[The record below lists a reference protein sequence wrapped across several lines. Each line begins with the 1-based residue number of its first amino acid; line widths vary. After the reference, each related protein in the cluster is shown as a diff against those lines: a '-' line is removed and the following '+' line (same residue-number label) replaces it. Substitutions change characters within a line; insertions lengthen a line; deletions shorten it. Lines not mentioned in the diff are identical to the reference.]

1 MRDLAVNQN
10 GDIMVDPLTH
20 DLMLVDGIDEIAQR
34 IRATL
39 SIRLGEMKNLAPEQ
53 GTNYTNFF
61 LKNFQKN
68 VAQTDMVD
76 AIERNVPEVQQVTD
90 LNFKQQ
96 PNRVLEI
103 TFKVNIVLA
112 DGTTGIAKGGLEIGN

>member
-1 MRDLAVNQN
+1 MRDLAVDQN

-34 IRATL
+34 VRATL

-76 AIERNVPEVQQVTD
+76 AIERNVPEVQQVPD

-103 TFKVNIVLA
+103 AFKVNVALA

>member
-1 MRDLAVNQN
+1 MRDLAINQD
-10 GDIMVDPLTH
+10 GDLMVDPLTH

-34 IRATL
+34 IRTTL

-53 GTNYTNFF
+53 GTDYTNFF
-61 LKNFQKN
+61 MKNFQKN

-96 PNRVLEI
+96 PNRALEV
-103 TFKVNIVLA
+103 TFKANVTLA
-112 DGTTGIAKGGLEIGN
+112 DGTAGTAKGGLEIGN

>member
-1 MRDLAVNQN
+1 MRDLAINQD
-10 GDIMVDPLTH
+10 GDLMVDPLTH

-34 IRATL
+34 IRTTL

-53 GTNYTNFF
+53 GTDYTNFF
-61 LKNFQKN
+61 MKNFQKN

-90 LNFKQQ
+90 LSFKQQ
-96 PNRVLEI
+96 PNRALEV
-103 TFKVNIVLA
+103 TFKANVTLA
-112 DGTTGIAKGGLEIGN
+112 DGTAGTAKGGLEIGN

>member
-10 GDIMVDPLTH
+10 GDITVDPLTH
-20 DLMLVDGIDEIAQR
+20 DLMLVDGIDEIDQR

-53 GTNYTNFF
+53 GTNYINFF

-103 TFKVNIVLA
+103 TFKVNVALA